1 MKHFVIYIP
10 GLGDRKIYA
19 WTQKLALN
27 LWRTSRVIPCYF
39 VVGWADKH
47 ETYAQKR
54 MRLIK
59 TIDAATDNG
68 YTVSIVAASAGSNLA
83 LTGLVARPHSVHR
96 VVSICGK
103 INHPETVKDAF
114 FLLNPAFK
122 DAMLASQKDIPDLTA
137 ATRKKI
143 LIVRA
148 TRDSFVPAR
157 DGEVEG
163 AHIHVLHSI
172 GHVFSI
178 FMAITIFR
186 HIALRFIKQKD

>member
-10 GLGDRKIYA
+10 GLGDRKTYA
-19 WTQKLALN
+19 WAQKLALN
-27 LWRTSRVIPCYF
+27 LWRTSRIIPCYF
-39 VVGWADKH
+39 VVGWADEH
-47 ETYAQKR
+47 ETYEQKR
-54 MRLIK
+54 VRLIK
-59 TIDAATDNG
+59 TIDAAANNG

-83 LTGLVARPHSVHR
+83 LAGLAARPHKVHR

-103 INHPETVKDAF
+103 IKHPETVNKAF
-114 FLLNPAFK
+114 FTLNPSFK
-122 DAMLASQKDIPDLTA
+122 DAMMATTHIIPTLSTQE
-137 ATRKKI
+137 RKKI

-163 AHIHVLHSI
+163 AHTHILHSM

-178 FMAITIFR
+178 FMAITFFR
-186 HIALRFIKQKD
+186 RVTLRFIKAA

>member
-10 GLGDRKIYA
+10 GLGDRKTYA
-19 WTQKLALN
+19 WAQKLALT
-27 LWRTSRVIPCYF
+27 LWRTSRITPCYF
-39 VVGWADKH
+39 IVGWADEH
-47 ETYAQKR
+47 ETYEQKR
-54 MRLIK
+54 TRLLK
-59 TIDAATDNG
+59 TIDAAADNG

-83 LTGLVARPHSVHR
+83 LSGLAARPNSIHR

-103 INHPETVKDAF
+103 INHPETVNAALF
-114 FLLNPAFK
+114 ALNPSFK
-122 DAMLASQKDIPDLTA
+122 DAMRAVQKDL
-137 ATRKKI
+137 ATLPAEQRKKI

-157 DGEVEG
+157 DGEVPG
-163 AHIHVLHSI
+163 AHTHALHSV

-186 HIALRFIKQKD
+186 HISLRFIKAA